1 MAKIFVRALLE
12 AATESEDVLLA
23 SVGETCL
30 GVREV
35 ARGVSEVLLEFW
47 FEDDAETVR
56 ERVASW
62 PARVREVSEV
72 TESDWMA
79 GARAQAQPLDV
90 GQHFLLDPRD
100 PKDEWSLRRGERW
113 WLRLPARRAFGTGT
127 HETTQLM
134 IRALEKIDLEGRRVL
149 DAGSGTGVLSFA
161 ADRLGAS
168 IGVGFDV
175 DVASVF
181 VGRDNRA
188 LNGFAESESPHF
200 WCGTAASLAPEA
212 TFDVVLVNV
221 LPERI
226 AGSEEGL
233 ARAVA
238 AGGRLLLAGYLTR
251 QRDDVLSRWTCW
263 GLEVGFELQQ
273 QDWELAELTRNGR
286 GGSDR

>member
-1 MAKIFVRALLE
+1 MKTFVRALLE
-12 AATESEDVLLA
+12 AATESEDLLVA
-23 SVGETCL
+23 SVDDTCL

-35 ARGVSEVLLEFW
+35 ARGANEVLLEFW
-47 FEDDAETVR
+47 FEDDAESVR
-56 ERVASW
+56 TRIASW
-62 PARVREVSEV
+62 PARVREVSVV

-90 GQHFLLDPRD
+90 GQRFLLDPRD
-100 PKDEWSLRRGERW
+100 PKDEWSPRRGERW

-134 IRALEKIDLEGRRVL
+134 IRALEKIPLQGCTVL

-168 IGVGFDV
+168 LGVGFDV

-188 LNGFAESESPHF
+188 LNGFAPSESPHF
-200 WCGTAASLAPEA
+200 WCGTAASLAPEV
-212 TFDVVLVNV
+212 TFDMVLVNV

-238 AGGRLLLAGYLTR
+238 SGGRLLLAGHLSH
-251 QRDDVLSRWTCW
+251 QRDEVLSRWTCW

-273 QDWELAELTRNGR
+273 QDWELAELTRSES
-286 GGSDR
+286 GGSR

>member
-12 AATESEDVLLA
+12 AATESEDVLVA
-23 SVGETCL
+23 SADERCL

-35 ARGVSEVLLEFW
+35 ARGAQQVLLEFW
-47 FEDDAETVR
+47 FEDDLDSVTS
-56 ERVASW
+56 RVTSW

-90 GQHFLLDPRD
+90 GDRFLLDPRD
-100 PKDEWSLRRGERW
+100 PNDEWSERRGRRW

-134 IRALEKIDLEGRRVL
+134 IRALERVDLQGGSVL

-161 ADRLGAS
+161 ALRLGAS
-168 IGVGFDV
+168 SAVGFDV
-175 DVASVF
+175 DVASTF
-181 VGRDNRA
+181 VGRDNLR
-188 LNGFAESESPHF
+188 LNGFAATEMPHF
-200 WCGTAASLAPEA
+200 WCGTTASIATDA
-212 TFDVVLVNV
+212 TFDLVLVNV

-226 AGSEEGL
+226 AGSEEAL
-233 ARAVA
+233 ARAVG

-251 QRDDVLSRWTCW
+251 QRDDVLKRWTRY
-263 GLEVGFELQQ
+263 GLEVGFEMRQ
-273 QDWELAELTRNGR
+273 QDWELAELV
-286 GGSDR
+286 